1 MRFHDLFG
9 TCKPVIG
16 MLHCGTFGRK
26 SVVEVAL
33 EEAAVYLENGL
44 FPLVENYYG
53 SSRACE
59 AVLSALQKRCPGS
72 VYGVNILGDDALA
85 FELADRYGAAFVQV
99 DSVCGH
105 LLPRYDES
113 YAVRL
118 AELRAAADVVLLGG
132 VRFKYRPVRS
142 GRTLVEDLR
151 IGAGRCDA
159 VVCTGEG
166 TGIPTP
172 LGKVVEFKDI
182 LGDFPVVVGAGLT
195 AETAKG
201 ALSRCDG
208 AIVGSWLK
216 VHHRTDHPVDA
227 DNVRR
232 FVEALR

>member
-16 MLHCGTFGRK
+16 MIHCGAFGGR

-53 SSRACE
+53 SSRDCE
-59 AVLSALQKRCPGS
+59 AVLSALRARHPGA

-85 FELADRYGAAFVQV
+85 FELADAYGASFVQV

-105 LLPRYDES
+105 LIPSDDEA

-118 AELRAAADVVLLGG
+118 AELRTAADVVLLGG
-132 VRFKYRPVRS
+132 VRFKYQAVRS
-142 GRTLVEDLR
+142 GRTLEEDLR
-151 IGAGRCDA
+151 IGAMRCDA
-159 VVCTGEG
+159 IVCTGEG

-172 LGKVVEFKDI
+172 LGKVVEFKNI
-182 LGDFPVVVGAGLT
+182 LGRFPVVVGAGLT
-195 AETAKG
+195 AETAKET
-201 ALSRCDG
+201 LSRCDG

-216 VHHRTDHPVDA
+216 MRHRADHPVDA

-232 FVEALR
+232 LVEALR